1 MLIHIGSNDFVGLGK
16 CELIVNLLTVSEE
29 DKKRILS
36 QLPAKKGRE
45 YKSAIKT
52 VDGKWIGSVLSSE
65 ALAQRF
71 YGQPFPDALYLRED
85 EEGAM

>member
-1 MLIHIGSNDFVGLGK
+1 MIIHIGNNEFVGFDK
-16 CELIVNLLTVSEE
+16 CEFILNLQTIGEV
-29 DKKRILS
+29 DKKRIIAL
-36 QLPAKKGRE
+36 LPTKKKRD

-52 VDGKWIGSVLSSE
+52 VDGKWIGSTLSSE

-71 YGQPFPDALYLRED
+71 SGHAFPEALYLREN

>member
-1 MLIHIGSNDFVGLGK
+1 MLIHIGSNEFVGLGK
-16 CELIVNLLTVSEE
+16 CEIIVNLQTISKE
-29 DKKRILS
+29 DKKRIMS
-36 QLPAKKGRE
+36 QLPEKKGRD